1 MSKATIKDLDLKG
14 KRVFIRVD
22 FNVPVKN
29 GVVTD
34 DNRIVSA
41 LPTINYALEKGA
53 KIILASHRGRPKGEG
68 FEEDYSMKPV
78 FLRLKSEFGDNVFY
92 SEKVIGEEV
101 VKKSQE
107 LKEGQILLIENL
119 RFEKGEKKS
128 DPEFAK
134 ELRKLSD
141 LYVNDAFGTCH
152 RKDASVYVLP
162 TLYEKPV
169 AGFLV
174 EKEIH
179 YFENVLANPEKP
191 YIAIL
196 GGAKV
201 SDKIPVIENLLNKV
215 DSILI
220 GGAMAYTFLKAKGV
234 EIGKSILEMEM
245 VELAE
250 QYMNKAKEKGIDI
263 FLPVDHVI
271 TDKIEDG
278 KVEITLDEKIPE
290 GFMGVDIGPETIVK
304 FKEVIKGA
312 KTVVWNGP
320 MGIFEIDSF
329 SAGTIAIANAIAESE
344 CVSIVG
350 GGDSAAAVK
359 KAGVFDKISHVS
371 TGGGASL
378 EYLAGKKL
386 PGIEVLSD
394 K

>member
-1 MSKATIKDLDLKG
+1 MPKATIKDLNLKG
-14 KRVFIRVD
+14 QRVFIRVD

-29 GVVTD
+29 GVVVD

-41 LPTINYALEKGA
+41 LPTIKYAIENGA
-53 KIILASHRGRPKGEG
+53 KIVLASHRGRPKGDG
-68 FEEDYSMKPV
+68 FEEEYSMKPV
-78 FLRLKSEFGDNVFY
+78 FLALKNIFG
-92 SEKVIGEEV
+92 EKVLYVDKVVGMEVEEQ
-101 VKKSQE
+101 SRN
-107 LKEGQILLIENL
+107 LKEGEILLIENL

-134 ELRKLSD
+134 ELRKLAD

-162 TLYEKPV
+162 ALFEKPV

-179 YFENVLANPEKP
+179 YFENVLKNPPKP
-191 YIAIL
+191 YVAIL

-215 DSILI
+215 DTIMI
-220 GGAMAYTFLKAKGV
+220 GGAMAYTFLKASGV
-234 EIGKSILEMEM
+234 EIGKSIVEMDK
-245 VELAE
+245 VSL
-250 QYMNKAKEKGIDI
+250 AKELMEKASEREVD
-263 FLPVDHVI
+263 FLLPVDHVI
-271 TDKIEDG
+271 TDKIEGG

-290 GFMGVDIGPETIVK
+290 NFMGVDIGPETIVD
-304 FKEVIKGA
+304 FKNKIQSA

-320 MGIFEIDSF
+320 MGIFEMDEF
-329 SAGTIAIANAIAESE
+329 AAGTIAIAHAVAEADCIS
-344 CVSIVG
+344 VIG

-359 KAGVFDKISHVS
+359 KAGVFEKISHVS

-378 EYLAGKKL
+378 EYLAGKEL
-386 PGIEVLSD
+386 PGIKVLAD

>member
-1 MSKATIKDLDLKG
+1 MPKATIKDLNLTAH
-14 KRVFIRVD
+14 RVFIRVD

-29 GVVTD
+29 GVVVD

-41 LPTINYALEKGA
+41 LPTIKYAIENGA
-53 KIILASHRGRPKGEG
+53 KVVLASHRGRPKGDG
-68 FEEDYSMKPV
+68 FEEEYSMKPV
-78 FLRLKSEFGDNVFY
+78 YLALKNIFG
-92 SEKVIGEEV
+92 EKVRYVDKVVGAEV
-101 VKKSQE
+101 EKQSRN
-107 LKEGQILLIENL
+107 LKEGEILLIENL

-134 ELRKLSD
+134 ELRKLAD

-152 RKDASVYVLP
+152 RKDASVYILP
-162 TLYEKPV
+162 TLFEKPV

-179 YFENVLANPEKP
+179 YFENILKNPPKP
-191 YIAIL
+191 YVAIL

-215 DSILI
+215 SAVMI
-220 GGAMAYTFLKAKGV
+220 GGAMAYTFLKASGV
-234 EIGKSILEMEM
+234 EIGKSIVEIDKI
-245 VELAE
+245 ELAE
-250 QYMNKAKEKGIDI
+250 ELMKKASDKGVD
-263 FLPVDHVI
+263 FLLPVDHVI
-271 TDKIEDG
+271 TDKIEGG

-290 GFMGVDIGPETIVK
+290 NFMGVDIGPETIVD
-304 FKEVIKGA
+304 FKNKIQLA

-320 MGIFEIDSF
+320 MGIFEIDEF
-329 SAGTIAIANAIAESE
+329 AAGTMAIAHAVAEADCIS
-344 CVSIVG
+344 VIG

-359 KAGVFDKISHVS
+359 KAGVFEKISHVS

-378 EYLAGKKL
+378 EYLAGKEL
-386 PGIEVLSD
+386 PGIKVLAD